1 EERDRLVG
9 EQHLGCGRELLAD
22 SAHRLAGRARGDLGA
37 LGEHDVARSPQ
48 RQVVGDAGA
57 YRAAAGDDDSSHSSS
72 SPRSSGVSVRSG
84 RRTSGPT
91 GTPRA
96 ARTIFAAA
104 WKGKRSSAA
113 RTGPSSTAPG
123 SRTADATSS
132 GKTDASADTAPA
144 APAARPRPRSA
155 SGPTK
160 TSSPSTRYAENADQG
175 VSETLRPRKFAA
187 SSRRRSST
195 TSGTA

>member
-1 EERDRLVG
+1 LARELD
-9 EQHLGCGRELLAD
+9 LGGRRELLPHA
-22 SAHRLAGRARGDLGA
+22 AHRLAGRARRDLGTIC
-37 LGEHDVARSPQ
+37 EHDVACAEQ
-48 RQVVGDAGA
+48 REVVGDAGA

-132 GKTDASADTAPA
+132 GKTDASADT
-144 APAARPRPRSA
+144 
-155 SGPTK
+155 
-160 TSSPSTRYAENADQG
+160 
-175 VSETLRPRKFAA
+175 
-187 SSRRRSST
+187 
-195 TSGTA
+195 